1 MQLAV
6 EALSVAGMAAVSY
19 ASTNVDNL
27 VILLAYRAKP
37 GYRPFYVGL
46 TFVSVCLLALL
57 VSLALAVAAQ
67 ALAPD
72 KIRYLGLIPIGF
84 GCYHLLRLA
93 RRRAGRDAPGPRQP
107 PGSTGVFAYCGFA
120 LVLLANSADSI
131 SLMMPILADLKAVF
145 VVACFAGAAT
155 MAVLLGGLAHVL
167 ARAPGS
173 GPYLE
178 ALEKWV
184 LPFLLIGV
192 GILILADTPTD
203 LLIA

>member
-1 MQLAV
+1 MAT

-46 TFVSVCLLALL
+46 TFVSVCLLVLF
-57 VSLALAVAAQ
+57 VSLALAAAAQ

-72 KIRYLGLIPIGF
+72 KIRYLGLVPIGY
-84 GCYHLLRLA
+84 GCHHLLRWA
-93 RRRAGRDAPGPRQP
+93 KRRAGGERAAPRQP
-107 PGSTGVFAYCGFA
+107 PGPIGIYAYFGFA
-120 LVLLANSADSI
+120 VVLLANSSDSI
-131 SLMMPILADLKAVF
+131 SLMTPILADLKAVF

-167 ARAPGS
+167 ARSARS
-173 GPYLE
+173 RPYLE
-178 ALEKWV
+178 ALERWV
-184 LPFLLIGV
+184 LPFLLIAV
-192 GILILADTPTD
+192 GILVLTDTPTD